1 MKRSGVQGPVGREG
15 EKGVVWIYWT
25 VLFPPLFKQLGL
37 ALGNILGEE
46 VGEIQILQ
54 LQLLIHS
61 QSGFVWL
68 AIASLVKVKGT
79 D

>member
-1 MKRSGVQGPVGREG
+1 MDILDSFV
-15 EKGVVWIYWT
+15 
-25 VLFPPLFKQLGL
+25 PPLFKQLGL

-46 VGEIQILQ
+46 VGEIQLLQ
-54 LQLLIHS
+54 LQMLI

-68 AIASLVKVKGT
+68 AIASLVKVQGT